1 MVDLCTV
8 ILVVHAVLNSK
19 VNGERLLIHH
29 DNNWNSSVLDYA

>member
-29 DNNWNSSVLDYA
+29 DNNNKQLELKCA